1 MGPSGTYL
9 SWLGMPPQQWKGP
22 DKKPAAP
29 GLERRSA
36 YASAKWQSRVALKR
50 EKCAQPNTA
59 WHRLWHAKA
68 SGSLVKLWPNM
79 SSGNQAT
86 SSSKQIAVA
95 VDVVLEVMVLVVRV
109 SVSDVVVVVVE
120 SVVVVVVVVV
130 ELETVVEVIVVV
142 AVNVRLELVDVVIVV
157 VVKVVSVSVSV
168 CVTVLDDVLVVVA
181 VVGVAVSVEDV
192 TVAVFVQDVNVVVF
206 VRDVTVTVVDTV
218 VVFVRDVTI
227 TVVDTDVV
235 VKEIVVTVTVVGFD
249 VDVWA
254 VVSSD
259 VLDVCAL
266 IDAVGLPLLLPLLL
280 LLLGTERL
288 EAKSFALSRVPICG
302 TWDALS
308 RWEAD
313 NLTSPSTS
321 ATATQS
327 TALPRK
333 RPCIICC

>member
-36 YASAKWQSRVALKR
+36 DASAQGQSRVALKR

-120 SVVVVVVVVV
+120 SVVVVVVV

-266 IDAVGLPLLLPLLL
+266 IDAVGLPLLLPLPVLL
-280 LLLGTERL
+280 LLLGTTRL
-288 EAKSFALSRVPICG
+288 EAKICALSRVPICG
-302 TWDALS
+302 S
-308 RWEAD
+308 WEAD